1 MQIKDEVIY
10 AGVRTQYIEWN
21 DTIWNIQSNDR
32 FEANEFTMKICCDI
46 CGPDTYVPKVIQ
58 YRGHRLCTSC
68 LTRMIEMVQMAT
80 LEDCGKD
87 RNDRKELEKKLKE
100 SENEK

>member
-1 MQIKDEVIY
+1 
-10 AGVRTQYIEWN
+10 
-21 DTIWNIQSNDR
+21 
-32 FEANEFTMKICCDI
+32 
-46 CGPDTYVPKVIQ
+46 
-58 YRGHRLCTSC
+58 
-68 LTRMIEMVQMAT
+68 MIEMVQMAT